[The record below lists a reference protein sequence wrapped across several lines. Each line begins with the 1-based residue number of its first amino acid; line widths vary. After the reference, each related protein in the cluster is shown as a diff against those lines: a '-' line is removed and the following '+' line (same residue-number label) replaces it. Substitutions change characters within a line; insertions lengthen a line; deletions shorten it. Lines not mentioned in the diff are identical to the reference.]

1 MPDVFDKTT
10 ARVLATVLLFAAV
23 LAVLYLARKT
33 FIVFLFAIFFAYVL
47 EPVVVRVEKRFG
59 GRRARAIAVTYA
71 VLLLLVAAFL
81 LIAVP
86 KIAAEGQRLA
96 QSFPDLIERFGSGE
110 IVAAIGEK
118 RGWDYATVMRVQRMV
133 ASHSNEIIAAS
144 QNFVRRVA
152 GVIANAV
159 WLVLIPILAIFFLK
173 DKDSFVASLAGI
185 AGAGSERSF
194 LRRILDDMDI
204 MLGRY
209 VRAQLVIAALAL
221 VAYTLFLAIMRV
233 PYAYA
238 IGAVGGV
245 LEFIPVVGPAITAV
259 LIVGVSYLSGYQHV
273 LVLLVFVGAWR
284 LVQDYLTAPWLLGEG
299 LELHPLAA
307 IFAVL
312 VGGEVGGVIGMFLSV
327 PLMAALRIV
336 WRNWRKHEA
345 AEEVARPR
353 AVG

>member
-1 MPDVFDKTT
+1 MLNVFDKTT
-10 ARVLATVLLFAAV
+10 ARVLATALLFAAV
-23 LAVLYLARKT
+23 LAVLYLAWKT
-33 FIVFLFAIFFAYVL
+33 IIVFLFAIFFAYVL
-47 EPVVVRVEKRFG
+47 EPVVMRVEKRIG

-86 KIAAEGQRLA
+86 KIAAEGQKLA
-96 QSFPDLIERFGSGE
+96 QSFPDLVERFGSGQ

-118 RGWDYATVMRVQRMV
+118 RGWDYATVERVQQFV
-133 ASHSNEIIAAS
+133 ASHRSEIIVAA
-144 QNFVRRVA
+144 QNFGRRVA
-152 GVIANAV
+152 GVVANAV
-159 WLVLIPILAIFFLK
+159 WLVLIPILAVFFLK
-173 DKDSFVASLAGI
+173 DKDSFVASLAGV
-185 AGAGSERSF
+185 AGADSEQSF
-194 LRRILDDMDI
+194 LRRILNDMDV

-221 VAYTLFLAIMRV
+221 VVYTAFLAIMGV
-233 PYAYA
+233 PYAFA
-238 IGAVGGV
+238 IGAVGGL
-245 LEFIPVVGPAITAV
+245 LEFIPVVGPAITAL
-259 LIVGVSYLSGYQHV
+259 LIVGVSYLSGFHHV
-273 LVLLVFVGAWR
+273 LALLVFVAAWR

-327 PLMAALRIV
+327 PLMAALRIL

-345 AEEVARPR
+345 GEEVAGSR
-353 AVG
+353 AAG